1 MNMKT
6 NTHRRGLHRIVA
18 FLLCAVC
25 VFSLLPAQAFAA
37 GVGQK
42 ASSWLG
48 DQYVGSDGQ
57 HYYAPAPYTFL
68 AYHSDGTVDVRTG
81 SGGNAYRH
89 YMLTDSEGVSHHV
102 YCVESGIAYNTS
114 ENTYTSEN
122 GTNSDYLNML
132 PSAAKRGITLTAIYG
147 WKPGASLPVSGINED
162 DYKMATQI
170 ILWEYQQQ
178 LRSDPYSRH
187 SNGHASADQYYS
199 VVAGRPA
206 EKAYNWILEQVASHS
221 TVPSFTATN
230 KGDAPVLELKWDT
243 SRKVYTLT
251 VTDTNNLNIDLQMLS
266 GSGVT
271 VSRNGNQYTFTSK
284 NMIMDPVSFEFRK
297 DIPVANDMLIWG
309 RPGYQTMMTGA
320 SDPVSFFM
328 NIKTETYGTAK
339 IVKTSEDGIVSGIS
353 FRISGTD
360 ILGNEVNETVTTGDN
375 GQVEKKF
382 LPGTYLVTEIPVDRY
397 VTPSAQYIPIESG
410 QTSSV
415 HFSNILKKF
424 RVHVVKSDAD
434 TGTAQGDATLA
445 GATYGIYCGGELV
458 DTYTT
463 GPDGSFMTRYYVCG
477 DSWTVREIEPSTGYL
492 LDDTVYE
499 VGASPTLYEVELN
512 TTENQVTE
520 TVIYGNI
527 QLVKHT
533 DDPDPDVSKDENTE
547 EPNEGV
553 IERP

>member
-68 AYHSDGTVDVRTG
+68 AYHSDGTVDVRTS

-89 YMLTDSEGVSHHV
+89 YMLTDSEGISHHV

-147 WKPGASLPVSGINED
+147 WKPGAFLPVSGINED
-162 DYKMATQI
+162 DYKIATQI

-221 TVPSFTATN
+221 TVPSFTAAN

-251 VTDTNNLNIDLQMLS
+251 VTDTNNLNIDLEMLS

-284 NMIMDPVSFEFRK
+284 NMIMDPVSFKFRK

-360 ILGNEVNETVTTGDN
+360 ILGNEVNETVTTRDN

-397 VTPSAQYIPIESG
+397 VTPSAQYITIESG

-445 GATYGIYCGGELV
+445 GATYGIYCGGDLV

-463 GPDGSFMTRYYVCG
+463 GPDGR
-477 DSWTVREIEPSTGYL
+477 L
-492 LDDTVYE
+492 
-499 VGASPTLYEVELN
+499 
-512 TTENQVTE
+512 
-520 TVIYGNI
+520 
-527 QLVKHT
+527 
-533 DDPDPDVSKDENTE
+533 
-547 EPNEGV
+547 
-553 IERP
+553 